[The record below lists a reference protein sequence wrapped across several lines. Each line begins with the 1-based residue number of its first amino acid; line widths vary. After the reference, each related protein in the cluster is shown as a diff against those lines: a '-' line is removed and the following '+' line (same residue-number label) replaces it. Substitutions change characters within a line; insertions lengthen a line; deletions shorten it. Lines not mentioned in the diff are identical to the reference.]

1 MTIEGVRLMTW
12 IIVAYILGCG
22 TPHLYGKLHERYWP
36 KLQAVL
42 REMF

>member
-1 MTIEGVRLMTW
+1 MIWL
-12 IIVAYILGCG
+12 IVVYILGIA
-22 TPHLYGKLHERYWP
+22 TIPALKVAHERYWP